1 MKININK
8 LLAYAEKA
16 YKNGQYEESK
26 KVYEEIIKVYPNS
39 SQANKGLLRLEKV
52 INNDRIQKNLTQE
65 QINSVVSLY
74 KNGQFQEAVDLIKTL
89 NKSHPNVP
97 LLFNLLGA
105 CYKSLGQIDHALK
118 MFETAT
124 KIKPD
129 YAEAFFNQGVILK
142 GVERLKDAVA
152 IYKKAISL
160 NPNYPDA
167 HNNLGNTY
175 KDLGMYDEAIKSY
188 ECALA
193 YKPDFEV
200 VHLNLGLIYS
210 KFDQESA
217 IKYFKKAIE
226 HKPDYS
232 EAYYNL
238 GSTLMQLG
246 KKNESIKSYEKAIE
260 IKPDYVAAHK
270 NLSAMKLYQKND
282 PQIMQILSLLKNKL
296 LNDQD
301 RIALNFTLAKVNEDL
316 ENKDDFFKY
325 LIEGN
330 NLRKK
335 ELGYSVSKDLEKI
348 DKIKEIFINANFQTD
363 KFLKNRSS
371 ISPIFILGMPRSG
384 TSLVEQIISSHKEV
398 FGAGELQFIAR
409 YSNEELKSHY
419 MESRSVFSVDSF
431 SSIRNKYLDSLAKI
445 STDKKII
452 TDKMPLNFLYIGF
465 ILSSFPD
472 AKIIHIKRDA
482 IATCWSIYKYNFQ
495 SDGNGYSHNMED
507 LCTYYSKY
515 FGLMGFW
522 RDLYP
527 NQIYDI
533 SYEDLTSNQ
542 EVETRK
548 LLDYCELQWD
558 ENCLNFHKNKRAVKT
573 TSALQV
579 RQKMYQGSSEA
590 WKKYEDYLE
599 PLISGLKSY

>member
-26 KVYEEIIKVYPNS
+26 KVYEEIIKVYPKS

-89 NKSHPNVP
+89 NNSHPNVP

-129 YAEAFFNQGVILK
+129 YAEAFFNQGIILK